1 MTIIMLPIKSIVR
14 QVLVFVLMLS
24 AISVV
29 EAKTLYIN
37 DQLRVGIRAE
47 PNNDSAPLAVVTT
60 GDKLE
65 MLEKSAG
72 YILVKTEQ
80 GVEGWIKDIYTTE
93 EAPAIVRLKELSQVS
108 GGTDIKLKELTK
120 QISLMQ
126 SANEVLNN
134 ELEQAKDE
142 KNKIQVQLLA
152 LKSGQV
158 ADGGWV
164 YWLSAILIF
173 TISSFVSGMYWY
185 RKQAMKRL
193 GGLRIYF

>member
-1 MTIIMLPIKSIVR
+1 MLLIKSIVR
-14 QVLVFVLMLS
+14 QVLIFVMMFA

-29 EAKTLYIN
+29 EAKTIYIN
-37 DQLRVGIRAE
+37 DQLRVGIRSE
-47 PNNDSAPLAVVTT
+47 PNNDSAPLAVVST

-65 MLEKSAG
+65 MLEKNDG
-72 YILVKTEQ
+72 YVLVKTEQ

-93 EAPAIVRLKELSQVS
+93 EAPAIVRLKELSQTS

-120 QISLMQ
+120 QVGLMQ
-126 SANEVLNN
+126 SANEVLNQ
-134 ELEQAKDE
+134 ELEQTREE

-158 ADGGWV
+158 SEAGWL
-164 YWLSAILIF
+164 YWLSAMLVF
-173 TISSFVSGMYWY
+173 TVASFISGMFWY